1 MTKNTPSVQKN
12 ALAMIA
18 NNEEQIRELLDNSLI
33 VYFREYR
40 YQPNDL
46 LEQVK
51 KIREGEEP
59 SIPNLAVSMYR
70 FGALYELFRPD
81 DSRSHQPYHG
91 TVIVM
96 DGIFETLSK
105 VFGPDLNQSFSRY
118 GSNIVNRIYSKQ
130 PLDRTEVDWEAL
142 ERDIEYVSLMIDET
156 IIKYSLKHFYYFVYE
171 NRFFFEKVVEKFLE
185 QHSEGIRLAKDV
197 EETIVINHDSVT
209 VITNLGDITFR
220 NDAWFSIELRKLEP
234 VE

>member
-1 MTKNTPSVQKN
+1 
-12 ALAMIA
+12 MIA

-46 LEQVK
+46 LKQVK

-59 SIPNLAVSMYR
+59 SIPKLAVSMYR

-81 DSRSHQPYHG
+81 DITRGHQPYHG
-91 TVIVM
+91 TVQAM
-96 DGIFETLSK
+96 DEIFGTLSK

-142 ERDIEYVSLMIDET
+142 ERDLEHVSLMIDET

-185 QHSEGIRLAKDV
+185 QHSAGIRLAKDV
-197 EETIVINHDSVT
+197 EENIVINHDSVT
-209 VITNLGDITFR
+209 VITNLGAIRFR
-220 NDAWFSIELRKLEP
+220 NAHWFSVELRKLEP